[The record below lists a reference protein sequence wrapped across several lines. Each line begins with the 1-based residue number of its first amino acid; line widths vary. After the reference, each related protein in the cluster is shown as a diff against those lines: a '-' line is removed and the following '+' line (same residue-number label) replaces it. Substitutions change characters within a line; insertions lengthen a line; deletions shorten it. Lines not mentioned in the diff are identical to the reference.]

1 MQNICIRKI
10 IKLVNEIKEVN
21 NYYIFMDK
29 KTHYQKMSNVSN
41 LIYGFSAIPIKI
53 PAGHFVNI
61 DKIILKLIGW
71 GKRLEIANAV
81 LRKNKVGELMLPDF
95 KIQYRAVV
103 IKTMWY

>member
-41 LIYGFSAIPIKI
+41 LIYGFSATPIKI
-53 PAGHFVNI
+53 PAGHFVDT
-61 DKIILKLIGW
+61 DKLILKFMWRGD
-71 GKRLEIANAV
+71 RLRTAN
-81 LRKNKVGELMLPDF
+81 E
-95 KIQYRAVV
+95 
-103 IKTMWY
+103 

>member
-21 NYYIFMDK
+21 NYCIFMDK

-41 LIYGFSAIPIKI
+41 LIYGFSATPIKI

-61 DKIILKLIGW
+61 DKILPNSVFRSKKPTIANTILK
-71 GKRLEIANAV
+71 KKSKVRRLA
-81 LRKNKVGELMLPDF
+81 
-95 KIQYRAVV
+95 
-103 IKTMWY
+103 